1 MCFCSVWSCS
11 FFIELLLF
19 LCSVWSPDVYWFF
32 FFLSGPVCLGVAS
45 ACPPQYL
52 LRYFA
57 TQWSLSCLVYLPIST
72 GMWASVCVSGFPHP
86 LCPSLSPSF
95 CVSLVVSL
103 SFVSLCLHVL
113 AWVSMWVS
121 LVVLFWQYLISCVL
135 CSVWLPLFCQI
146 CSWCLSTCCPSS
158 PNLVYLSPQ
167 IVSVCCPSL
176 CWSSCH
182 GAWGAA
188 LIVASIF
195 TSWFHC
201 CSMST
206 GNVQTGDRM
215 TTACS
220 VVCFCWQILILL

>member
-1 MCFCSVWSCS
+1 MFSLKPWC
-11 FFIELLLF
+11 LLI
-19 LCSVWSPDVYWFF
+19 FF
-32 FFLSGPVCLGVAS
+32 FFPFGSCLPWYCLCVSSSVSPVSFCHPVES
-45 ACPPQYL
+45 V
-52 LRYFA
+52 
-57 TQWSLSCLVYLPIST
+57 LSCLFARFHRHVGIC
-72 GMWASVCVSGFPHP
+72 VCVWFPS
-86 LCPSLSPSF
+86 PSLSLTLSPSF

-135 CSVWLPLFCQI
+135 CSVWLSLFCQI

-195 TSWFHC
+195 TSSFHC

-215 TTACS
+215 TAACS